1 MKGFWSDGISI
12 QDMEKVTLNLLFSLS
27 VLAILYK
34 FITKDLSDVV
44 MVQFSISIGGL
55 LVARKFGS
63 YFLKSKKVINDDM
76 LEETNQ
82 TIDTN
87 K

>member
-34 FITKDLSDVV
+34 FITKDLSDSVI
-44 MVQFSISIGGL
+44 VQFSVSIGGL
-55 LVARKFGS
+55 MVARKFGS
-63 YFLKSKKVINDDM
+63 YYTKSKQAKNALSDESV
-76 LEETNQ
+76 
-82 TIDTN
+82 